1 MTDDLANDI
10 LTDLVR
16 SAWIIERS
24 RASIYEAWAEHD
36 DRFGASAERALKRAS
51 IVERSIASRNRTPDE
66 SFIEPHTGW
75 IRNLVGTRPDSVA
88 FGELFVIRLADWVDG
103 HAGPFLD
110 DGVDEIAAINE
121 EEKSFVP
128 FPESIPQSPPFVPLD
143 TIDLEPPG
151 KVRFT
156 FGILADTHIGSAGA
170 EAMTRAAVA
179 DLNASGAELV
189 VQLGDITNH
198 GNEREFIRASEVLSE
213 LEMPYLTTMGNHDV
227 YSYRKEALIGRRLY
241 EKYFGRAPDGLLH
254 EYKGVRFAVLD
265 SAEELTSP
273 FPPFNLVTGTFMEG
287 KGGAVVR
294 GVLSTPQ
301 HEILAE
307 VAAPGSPPAFV
318 FLHHPPQPFHGFPP
332 ILFGLRDADSG
343 RLHAVCDS
351 GNVWGIFAGHT
362 HRNTITTHFGNV
374 PAVEVAIPRD
384 FPFGYALVDVT
395 DAGYYYRWVQISDKD
410 LCAEGHKT
418 VSEIHHRYGLGTP
431 EERAFVWRRSG

>member
-1 MTDDLANDI
+1 MMGDLANDI

-24 RASIYEAWAEHD
+24 RAAVYEGWTDHD
-36 DRFGASAERALKRAS
+36 PRFGASAERALKRAS
-51 IVERSIASRNRTPDE
+51 IIERSIESRSGTPDA
-66 SFIEPHTGW
+66 SFIEPHAGW
-75 IRNLVGTRPDSVA
+75 IRNLVGDRPNEVS
-88 FGELFVIRLADWVDG
+88 FGELFAIRLADWVDG

-128 FPESIPQSPPFVPLD
+128 FPENITESPPFIPTETIVLD
-143 TIDLEPPG
+143 PPG
-151 KVRFT
+151 EVRFT
-156 FGILADTHIGSAGA
+156 FGILADTHIGSPRA

-198 GNEREFIRASEVLSE
+198 GNEREFIRAAEVLSG

-227 YSYRKEALIGRRLY
+227 YSYKKEALIGRRLY

-254 EYKGVRFAVLD
+254 EHKGIRFAVLD

-273 FPPFNLVTGTFMEG
+273 FPPFNLVTGQFMEG

-301 HEILAE
+301 HELLAE
-307 VAAPGSPPAFV
+307 IAAPGAPPAFV
-318 FLHHPPQPFHGFPP
+318 FLHHPPQPFTGFPP
-332 ILFGLRDADSG
+332 ILFGLRGADSG

-362 HRNTITTHFGNV
+362 HRNTITTRFGNV

-395 DAGYYYRWVQISDKD
+395 DDGYYYRWVQLSDSE
-410 LCAEGHKT
+410 LCIEGHKT
-418 VSEIHHRYGLGTP
+418 VSEIHHRYGLGKP
-431 EERAFVWRRSG
+431 EERAFVWTR